1 MVYGYFHCDCFFYD
15 VCASKVVCAY
25 VCIYFF
31 AASILNMLGAFLK
44 VVTWLNLLVIDLVFY
59 LFVLILSTLMTLYVL
74 FSTSGITWGCGSV
87 VSAFIFPI
95 LIFGIFLFLGVT
107 ATFLLSW
114 KIIGFLL
121 DALVGIPLGISPR

>member
-1 MVYGYFHCDCFFYD
+1 MSVF
-15 VCASKVVCAY
+15 
-25 VCIYFF
+25 IFF

-59 LFVLILSTLMTLYVL
+59 LFVLILSTLMTLFVL